1 MSLLEWASNQ
11 LAHTIAYP
19 GPVRSSFAIQEGFVV
34 RKTPPPFKISNG
46 VSALTYFPPSSLHK
60 NISLP
65 ERALLPWRQAG
76 IRDRKEKER
85 VGARQERSDRGKKRK
100 GGRKRDRDRTVLHMT
115 AEKKIL
121 VVSFFPSQKACCYLA
136 RWLT

>member
-1 MSLLEWASNQ
+1 M
-11 LAHTIAYP
+11 
-19 GPVRSSFAIQEGFVV
+19 
-34 RKTPPPFKISNG
+34 RKTPPRLKISNG

-85 VGARQERSDRGKKRK
+85 VGARQERSDGKKEK
-100 GGRKRDRDRTVLHMT
+100 GREEERPR
-115 AEKKIL
+115 
-121 VVSFFPSQKACCYLA
+121 
-136 RWLT
+136 